1 MYSIWLGM
9 DVIKLIKDFKRY
21 IVLIIVLII
30 IACFVIIIENM
41 ALTTVEIDDDQAIL
55 HINFLFPMEQLP
67 IDDYIHIE
75 SEYNHCNYQYSY
87 DWKDSNELVLVIKEL
102 DYPKGQRVDI
112 EINDL
117 PTKLLFDKRYEQMV
131 QFECQPELIDIQPK
145 EVIPTSGPI
154 NLVFNTLMD
163 ERSLVKN
170 IEADFDYEIYP
181 LKYYDK
187 DGKVID
193 YSHWIM
199 YPNEALNENS
209 EYSFVL
215 KNISSFSGDEME
227 EEVEVKFVTAKKP
240 GILNVEIDE
249 GFDTTSIYP
258 KIVIQADTIIKKGR
272 VRFQNMTGEV
282 KIENDKM
289 IFLPDGLLEENT
301 DYKMSLQVMSIDG
314 EWSEEQEYDF
324 KTMSIKDDQL
334 WVEVILGDQQEVIV
348 KRGKE
353 VIRKMPCSGG
363 TEESPSVYGTY
374 YLQDRGDKFFSPRF
388 GQGAHY
394 WVRITEQYLF
404 HGVPF
409 DEEGN
414 MIQEELEKIGQPA
427 SHGCI
432 RLLDE
437 DAKWFYEHVP
447 HNTMVLIRDK

>member
-1 MYSIWLGM
+1 M
-9 DVIKLIKDFKRY
+9 DVINLIKDLKRY
-21 IVLIIVLII
+21 IVLIIVLVI
-30 IACFVIIIENM
+30 IACVVIIIENM

-55 HINFLFPMEQLP
+55 NINFLFPMEQLP
-67 IDDYIHIE
+67 IEEYISIE

-87 DWKDSNELVLVIKEL
+87 NWKDSNELVLIIKEL

-117 PTKLLFDKRYEQMV
+117 PTKLLFDKRYEQMI
-131 QFECQPELIDIQPK
+131 QFECKPELIDVQPK

-163 ERSLVKN
+163 EKSLVKN
-170 IEADFDYEIYP
+170 IQADFEYEIFP
-181 LKYYDK
+181 LKYFDK
-187 DGKVID
+187 EGKVID

-199 YPNEALNENS
+199 YPNEALQENK

-215 KNISSFSGDEME
+215 GEVSSLSGEQMDEEME
-227 EEVEVKFVTAKKP
+227 IKFMTAKKP
-240 GILNVEIDE
+240 GILSVDIDE
-249 GFDTTSIYP
+249 GFKTASIYP
-258 KIVIQADTIIKKGR
+258 KIVVQADSIIKKGK

-289 IFLPDGLLEENT
+289 VFLPDELLQENT
-301 DYKMSLQVMSIDG
+301 DYKIILQVMSSDG
-314 EWSEEQEYDF
+314 EWSEEKEYNF
-324 KTMSIKDDQL
+324 TTMSIKDDQL
-334 WVEVILGDQQEVIV
+334 WIEVVLGDQQEVIV
-348 KRGKE
+348 RRGKE

-374 YLQDRGDKFFSPRF
+374 YLQDRGEEFFSPRF
-388 GQGAHY
+388 GQGAKF

-404 HGVPF
+404 HGIPF
-409 DEEGN
+409 DEDRN
-414 MIQEELEKIGQPA
+414 MIQEELDKIGQPA

-432 RLLDE
+432 RLLDD

-447 HNTMVLIRDK
+447 HNTMVLIRE